1 MTRERRSRG
10 DDSRGEDIGLSV
22 DAALEDDIE
31 DSKTISKTIIPTDPA
46 APISQPRFRRRSS
59 FGEEACDA
67 RGDSTNR
74 EAKRAKFMVKIAR
87 LDEEATIL
95 KEQATV
101 VKNKWL
107 AWEMQRLS
115 TK

>member
-46 APISQPRFRRRSS
+46 APISNHDSEEDLHLAKKRVTPVVIPPTEKRRGPSS
-59 FGEEACDA
+59 
-67 RGDSTNR
+67 
-74 EAKRAKFMVKIAR
+74 
-87 LDEEATIL
+87 
-95 KEQATV
+95 
-101 VKNKWL
+101 W
-107 AWEMQRLS
+107 
-115 TK
+115 

>member
-1 MTRERRSRG
+1 MIAAVRTSVYRRRSPGRRHRRRFE
-10 DDSRGEDIGLSV
+10 DD
-22 DAALEDDIE
+22 LEDDP
-31 DSKTISKTIIPTDPA
+31 PTDPA
-46 APISQPRFRRRSS
+46 APISNHDSD
-59 FGEEACDA
+59 EEDLHLAKKRVTH

-87 LDEEATIL
+87 LDEEADP